1 MSARAP
7 VGASNRAD
15 LFTSRTQNTDLVQQE
30 KYSAAPEENQY
41 ETNNPLQLE
50 HMLGYSGDYKKTVV
64 ASQVDDNIYY
74 KGMGCLVSVENL
86 NDPHGQRFLRG
97 HDMPVSVIAVSP
109 FGTLVASSQ
118 VGTKHFKGYSSPVF
132 IWRSDSL
139 ARVAVL
145 RGLTVQAN
153 LLAFSPDEKF
163 LCGCDE

>member
-1 MSARAP
+1 
-7 VGASNRAD
+7 
-15 LFTSRTQNTDLVQQE
+15 
-30 KYSAAPEENQY
+30 
-41 ETNNPLQLE
+41 
-50 HMLGYSGDYKKTVV
+50 
-64 ASQVDDNIYY
+64 
-74 KGMGCLVSVENL
+74 MGCLVSVENL
-86 NDPHGQRFLRG
+86 SDPHGQRFLRG

-139 ARVAVL
+139 TRVAVL

-163 LCGCDE
+163 LCGCDEVRQMILYGQHTEDSYIHTYIKYS